1 LPLIGGG
8 VKFPPTVALRDSK
21 EYLTTINHITPL
33 SRAPKIPGPEK
44 SIDVNAKTAINIG
57 KKIRNFK
64 D

>member
-1 LPLIGGG
+1 
-8 VKFPPTVALRDSK
+8 VALRDSK